1 MVYRLGSPQL
11 ELFSTMRWIAYF
23 SNIFKKENPPLRAR
37 VVKVVQQATIECP
50 VCKVNYPKEMIYC
63 DICILPLY
71 GSTECIKCRSSIAK
85 RSAFCNICGKEQ

>member
-1 MVYRLGSPQL
+1 MVYRLGFPQL
-11 ELFSTMRWIAYF
+11 ELSSSMRWTAYF
-23 SNIFKKENPPLRAR
+23 SNIFKKENPPPPPPPHIS
-37 VVKVVQQATIECP
+37 KPQTTIECP

-63 DICILPLY
+63 DICMLPLY